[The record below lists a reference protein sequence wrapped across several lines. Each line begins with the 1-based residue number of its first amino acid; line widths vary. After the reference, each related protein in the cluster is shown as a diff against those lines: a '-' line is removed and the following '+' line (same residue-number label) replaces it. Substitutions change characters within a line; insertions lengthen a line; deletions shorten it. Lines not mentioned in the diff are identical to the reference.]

1 MIKLATLK
9 DTDTVFDITQQTI
22 DAVYPSYYPAGAV
35 DFFKKHHSRERIEK
49 DIENKIV
56 FLCIKDDETI
66 GTVTIRDNE
75 ILRLFVSPQHQKKGY
90 GRELLEFAENKVR
103 EEYSEIVIDASLP
116 AKSIYLKRGY
126 KEISYNKI
134 LTDNGD
140 YLCYDV
146 MVKECVK

>member
-1 MIKLATLK
+1 MIKLATLT
-9 DTDTVFDITQQTI
+9 DTDTVLDITQHTI

-35 DFFKKHHSRERIEK
+35 DFFKKHHSREKIEK
-49 DIENKIV
+49 DIENNIV
-56 FLCIKDDETI
+56 FLCITDNETI
-66 GTVTIRDNE
+66 GTVTVRDNE
-75 ILRLFVSPQHQKKGY
+75 ILRLFVSPKHQKKGY
-90 GRELLEFAENKVR
+90 GRELLDFAEDKVS
-103 EEYSEIVIDASLP
+103 EGYSEIVIDASLP

-146 MVKECVK
+146 MVKK

>member
-1 MIKLATLK
+1 MKIIQ
-9 DTDTVFDITQQTI
+9 IT
-22 DAVYPSYYPAGAV
+22 
-35 DFFKKHHSRERIEK
+35 
-49 DIENKIV
+49 ENKRQYLPLLLLADEQENMIDCYLDRGTMYAI
-56 FLCIKDDETI
+56 FDDDLRAVCV
-66 GTVTIRDNE
+66 VTDE
-75 ILRLFVSPQHQKKGY
+75 GEGILELKNLAVSPAHQKKGY
-90 GRELLEFAENKVR
+90 GRELLDFAEGKVR

-146 MVKECVK
+146 MVKK

>member
-9 DTDTVFDITQQTI
+9 DTDTVFDITQHTI

-49 DIENKIV
+49 DIDNKIV
-56 FLCIKDDETI
+56 FVFIKDDETI
-66 GTVTIRDNE
+66 GTVTIKDNE
-75 ILRLFVSPQHQKKGY
+75 ILRLFVSPKHQKKGY
-90 GRELLEFAENKVR
+90 GRELLDFAEGKVR
-103 EEYSEIVIDASLP
+103 EGYSEIVIDASLP

>member
-1 MIKLATLK
+1 M
-9 DTDTVFDITQQTI
+9 
-22 DAVYPSYYPAGAV
+22 
-35 DFFKKHHSRERIEK
+35 
-49 DIENKIV
+49 
-56 FLCIKDDETI
+56 
-66 GTVTIRDNE
+66 
-75 ILRLFVSPQHQKKGY
+75 RLFVSPQHQKKGY
-90 GRELLEFAENKVR
+90 GRELLDFAEGKVS

-146 MVKECVK
+146 MVKN

>member
-9 DTDTVFDITQQTI
+9 DTDTVFDITQHTI

-35 DFFKKHHSRERIEK
+35 DFFKKYHSREKIEK
-49 DIENKIV
+49 EIENNIV
-56 FLCIKDDETI
+56 FLCVTDNEIV

-75 ILRLFVSPQHQKKGY
+75 ILRLFVSPKHQKKGY
-90 GRELLEFAENKVR
+90 GRELLDFAEGKVS

-134 LTDNGD
+134 LTDNSD

-146 MVKECVK
+146 MVKK